1 MIKDVQYADFTSQN
15 VLVLNMQTKNMESR
29 KQTSLVAA
37 ETFFII
43 LNVNFVSIKPI
54 LKKLLGITFM
64 VLKQEWITCLESL
77 ETLFHKWDYDILN
90 NPCKNMIN
98 QTFPVEN
105 FVMWQTMKF
114 DELCKWNCFSYFAR
128 KALVK

>member
-29 KQTSLVAA
+29 KQISLVAA

-64 VLKQEWITCLESL
+64 VLKQE
-77 ETLFHKWDYDILN
+77 
-90 NPCKNMIN
+90 
-98 QTFPVEN
+98 
-105 FVMWQTMKF
+105 
-114 DELCKWNCFSYFAR
+114 
-128 KALVK
+128 